1 MGQGACSLK
10 SGRWRACYNEAMK
23 TRAAV
28 LWGTDQPW
36 QLTEVEIDP
45 PRTGEVLV
53 QWKAAGLCHSDEHF
67 VTGDMVPPPEA
78 LAMMGIDSIFPLI
91 GGHEGAGIVL
101 EVGPGVTSLKPG
113 DHVSAS
119 FIPSC
124 GRCRYC
130 STGRQNLCDN
140 GRGTLGGAMITDGTH
155 RHFVANPDT
164 GERQPVGLMA
174 KLGTFSEHACV
185 AESSLIK
192 VDDDLPLEC
201 VALVS
206 CGVATGWGSATSR
219 AQVAAGDTVVVV
231 GIGGIGINAV
241 QGAKMAGAKH
251 VIAIDPVEFKREKAM
266 EFGATHT
273 FASMEDAMLEVMGM
287 TEGQMADKVIMTP
300 GVMYGDL
307 MALGVS
313 LAGKGGTIVVTAVA
327 PMTQTH
333 SAVNLFELAM
343 WNKEIKGTIFGSLNP
358 RADIPRLLG
367 MYRDGTLR
375 LDELITRTYTLD
387 EINDGYEAMRNGD
400 NIRGVII
407 YN

>member
-1 MGQGACSLK
+1 
-10 SGRWRACYNEAMK
+10 MK

-28 LWGTDQPW
+28 LWGLNQPW
-36 QLTEVEIDP
+36 RVEEIEIDP
-45 PRTGEVLV
+45 PRVGEVIV
-53 QWKAAGLCHSDEHF
+53 QWKAAGLCHSDEHM

-119 FIPSC
+119 FVPSC

-140 GRGTLGGAMITDGTH
+140 GRGTLGGGMITDGTH
-155 RHFVANPDT
+155 RHFVT
-164 GERQPVGLMA
+164 SSSGERQAVGLMA
-174 KLGTFSEHACV
+174 KVGTFAEHACV
-185 AESSLIK
+185 AQDSLIK

-206 CGVATGWGSATSR
+206 CGVATGWGSATNR
-219 AQVAAGDTVVVV
+219 ADVTPGDTVVVV

-241 QGAKMAGAKH
+241 QGAKMAGAKR
-251 VIAIDPVEFKREKAM
+251 VIAIDPLEFKREKAM

-273 FASMEDAMLEVMGM
+273 FASMEEAMPAVNEL
-287 TEGQMADKVIMTP
+287 TWGQMAEKVIMTP
-300 GVMYGDL
+300 GVMYGDM
-307 MALGVS
+307 MALGMS
-313 LAGKGGTIVVTAVA
+313 LAGKGGTVVVTAVA

-333 SAVNLFELAM
+333 SAVNLFELTL

-367 MYRDGTLR
+367 MYRDGTLM
-375 LDELITRTYTLD
+375 LDELISHRYSLD
-387 EINDGYEAMRNGD
+387 EINDGYDAMRAGE
-400 NIRGVII
+400 NIRGVIV
-407 YN
+407 YD